1 MTVRLP
7 KEYLGHILW
16 PCGHNSAGMRWHS
29 LGIGRADTLA
39 GMKRMVAL
47 HVRGPHPAPK
57 SQRRT
62 R

>member
-7 KEYLGHILW
+7 REYLGHILW
-16 PCGHNSAGMRWHS
+16 PCPIGWHS

>member
-7 KEYLGHILW
+7 REYLGHILW
-16 PCGHNSAGMRWHS
+16 PCRIGWHS